1 MLRTLVLLLVIVN
14 AAFFAWTQGWL
25 KGVVDLQP
33 DSQHEP
39 QRLSRQVN
47 ADQIVV
53 VSASTSQPA
62 STEPTATSPFAD
74 ASASEAASDPMAMPD
89 EATEAGDAASAAFGR
104 DARMSDT
111 LSTTPGTSRTT
122 AAAEATQCLEAGP
135 FTQAELGPVE
145 ASLKPVVP
153 PGSWASKAVSIQG
166 LWLVYMGPYADA
178 GMLQRKQAELRHI
191 KGLDFEEV
199 RTPTSLALGISL
211 GRYNRLAEAEAGL
224 TKLRNRGI
232 RTARIVN
239 VRPPM
244 ELKLVRI
251 EQASASTRSTLESIK
266 LPEGKNFV
274 ACRP

>member
-25 KGVVDLQP
+25 KDLVDFQP

-39 QRLSRQVN
+39 QRMARQVN

-53 VSASTSQPA
+53 VSAGTSAPA
-62 STEPTATSPFAD
+62 GDQLPATSPFAD
-74 ASASEAASDPMAMPD
+74 ASASDAASEPVDLPEDAPD
-89 EATEAGDAASAAFGR
+89 AGDAASDPFGR

-111 LSTTPGTSRTT
+111 LSSPPGTARP
-122 AAAEATQCLEAGP
+122 AVADAMQCLEAGP

-153 PGSWASKAVSIQG
+153 AGSWSTKAVSIQG

-199 RTPTSLALGISL
+199 RTPANLALGISL
-211 GRYNRLAEAEAGL
+211 GRFNRLADADAGL
-224 TKLRNRGI
+224 AKMRNRGI

-251 EQASASTRSTLESIK
+251 EQASASTRNTLESIK